1 MIDCRLRHR
10 RLFPPTDGPMALRHK
25 GSREVRVLTADGEI
39 ELERRYFW
47 ARGSGGVF
55 PADALVGID
64 QGRVSPGAREIL
76 CRLGMVQDFRQ
87 AAQDAARIGNV
98 PVGKEKLRQLVEGEA
113 ATITQARDSGKFEAA
128 WTSADAKL
136 DEKKQ
141 DSPTRVYLGVDG
153 VMAPTVTQLEKAK
166 RRKNQSIRRQQRSA
180 SGIGNAKPL
189 PPARQG
195 TDERYKEMKI
205 GLFYDQQKSRRHAF
219 VTAGDSDAFGPL
231 LKEHARQIAFE
242 QADEC
247 ISLTDGAK
255 WIAGQ
260 ICRIL
265 LLIKVM
271 MLDFYHLSQHVH
283 AAAKCC
289 LGETQE
295 AKDWTAARL
304 KEIRELGVTPVLSA
318 IDALTKK
325 IRAPDKRESLRSLRD
340 YIVARLDLLDYRM
353 ALAKGHD
360 IGSGP
365 TEAMCKTLTL
375 RLKRPGMKWD
385 RDHAA
390 AMMNLTALYDSGQA
404 KAYWA
409 LAA

>member
-1 MIDCRLRHR
+1 
-10 RLFPPTDGPMALRHK
+10 
-25 GSREVRVLTADGEI
+25 VRVLTADGEI
-39 ELERRYFW
+39 ELKRRYFW
-47 ARGSGGVF
+47 AKGKVGLF
-55 PADALVGID
+55 PADAPVGID
-64 QGRVSPGAREIL
+64 EGRVSPGAREIL
-76 CRLGMVQDFRQ
+76 CRLGMVQDFVQ
-87 AAQDAARIGNV
+87 AADDAARIGNV
-98 PVGKEKLRQLVEGEA
+98 PVGKEKLRQLVEGEG
-113 ATITQARDSGKFEAA
+113 ATMIQARNSGKLKAA

-136 DEKKQ
+136 DEKQK
-141 DSPTRVYLGVDG
+141 DSPTRIYVGVDG
-153 VMAPTVTQLEKAK
+153 VMAPIVTQVEKDK

-180 SGIGNAKPL
+180 SGVGNAKPL
-189 PPARQG
+189 PPARKG
-195 TDERYKEMKI
+195 SDERYKEMKI
-205 GLFYDQQKSRRHAF
+205 GLFYDQQKKHRHAF
-219 VTAGDSDAFGPL
+219 VTEGDSEAFGPL
-231 LKEHARQIAFE
+231 LKEHAAQVAFE

-247 ISLTDGAK
+247 ISLTDGAR

-260 ICRIL
+260 ICRML

-271 MLDFYHLSQHVH
+271 LLDFYHLSQHVH

-318 IDALTKK
+318 IDALMKK
-325 IRAPDKRESLRSLRD
+325 IRAPDKRKSLQGLRD
-340 YIVARLDLLDYRM
+340 YIVARLDLLDYRT
-353 ALAKGHD
+353 ALAHGYD

-390 AMMNLTALYDSGQA
+390 AIMNLTAMYDSGQA
-404 KAYWA
+404 KQYWA
-409 LAA
+409 AAA

>member
-1 MIDCRLRHR
+1 
-10 RLFPPTDGPMALRHK
+10 
-25 GSREVRVLTADGEI
+25 VRVLTADGEI

-47 ARGSGGVF
+47 AKGNGGVF
-55 PADALVGID
+55 PADASVGID

-87 AAQDAARIGNV
+87 ATDDAARIGNV
-98 PVGKEKLRQLVEGEA
+98 PVGRERLRQLVEGEA
-113 ATITQARDSGKFEAA
+113 ATVTQARDSGKLQAA

-136 DEKKQ
+136 EEKKK

-153 VMAPTVTQLEKAK
+153 VMVPTVTQTEKDK

-180 SGIGNAKPL
+180 SGVGNAKPL
-189 PPARQG
+189 PPARKG
-195 TDERYKEMKI
+195 SDERYKEMKI
-205 GLFYDQQKSRRHAF
+205 GLFYDQQKKYRHAF
-219 VTAGDSDAFGPL
+219 VTEARCKAFGPL
-231 LKEHARQIAFE
+231 LKAHGQQVAFE
-242 QADEC
+242 QADQC
-247 ISLTDGAK
+247 LSLTDGAK

-260 ICRIL
+260 ICRTL

-271 MLDFYHLSQHVH
+271 LLDFYHLSQHVH

-289 LGETQE
+289 LGETQQ
-295 AKDWTAARL
+295 AKDWTAMRL

-318 IDALTKK
+318 LDALAKK
-325 IRAPDKRESLRSLRD
+325 IRAPAKRESLKGLRD
-340 YIVARLDLLDYRM
+340 YIVARLDLLDYRT
-353 ALAKGHD
+353 ALARGYD

-385 RDHAA
+385 RDHAS

-409 LAA
+409 SAA

>member
-1 MIDCRLRHR
+1 
-10 RLFPPTDGPMALRHK
+10 MALRHK
-25 GSREVRVLTADGEI
+25 GSRGVRVLTADGEI
-39 ELERRYFW
+39 ELQRRYFW
-47 ARGSGGVF
+47 VKGKGGLF
-55 PADALVGID
+55 PADASVGID
-64 QGRVSPGAREIL
+64 EGRVSPGAREIL

-87 AAQDAARIGNV
+87 AAEDAARIGNV
-98 PVGKEKLRQLVEGEA
+98 PVGREKLRQLVEGEG
-113 ATITQARDSGKFEAA
+113 ATITRARNSGTLQAA

-136 DEKKQ
+136 DGKKA
-141 DSPTRVYLGVDG
+141 DSPTRVYAGVDG
-153 VMAPTVTQLEKAK
+153 VMAPTVTQAEKDK
-166 RRKNQSIRRQQRSA
+166 RRKNQSIRRQRRSA
-180 SGIGNAKPL
+180 SGVGNARPL

-195 TDERYKEMKI
+195 SDERYKEMKI
-205 GLFYDQQKSRRHAF
+205 GLFYDQQKQHRHAF
-219 VTAGDSDAFGPL
+219 VTEGDSEAFGPL
-231 LKEHARQIAFE
+231 LKEHARQVAFE

-247 ISLTDGAK
+247 ISLTDGAR

-260 ICRIL
+260 ICRML

-271 MLDFYHLSQHVH
+271 LLDFYHLSQHVH
-283 AAAKCC
+283 AAARCC
-289 LGETQE
+289 LGETPQ

-318 IDALTKK
+318 IDALAKK
-325 IRAPDKRESLRSLRD
+325 IRAPAKRESLRGLRD
-340 YIVARLDLLDYRM
+340 YVVARLDLLDYRT
-353 ALAKGHD
+353 ALARGYD

-404 KAYWA
+404 MAYWA
-409 LAA
+409 SAA

>member
-1 MIDCRLRHR
+1 M
-10 RLFPPTDGPMALRHK
+10 
-25 GSREVRVLTADGEI
+25 RVLTADGEI

-47 ARGSGGVF
+47 AKGSGGVF
-55 PADALVGID
+55 PADASVGIA

-87 AAQDAARIGNV
+87 AADDAARIGNV
-98 PVGKEKLRQLVEGEA
+98 PVGREKLRQLVESEA
-113 ATITQARDSGKFEAA
+113 ATVARARNSGELKAV
-128 WTSADAKL
+128 WTSADAKTPAGASGESL
-136 DEKKQ
+136 
-141 DSPTRVYLGVDG
+141 TRVYAGVDG
-153 VMAPTVTQLEKAK
+153 VMAPTVTQQEKDK
-166 RRKNQSIRRQQRSA
+166 RRKNQSIRRQQRA
-180 SGIGNAKPL
+180 AAGVGNAKPL
-189 PPARQG
+189 PPARAG
-195 TDERYKEMKI
+195 SDERFKEMKI
-205 GLFYDQQKSRRHAF
+205 GLFYDQEKKHRHAF
-219 VTAGDSDAFGPL
+219 VTEANSEAFGPL
-231 LKEHARQIAFE
+231 LKAHAGQVAFE

-260 ICRIL
+260 ICRVL

-271 MLDFYHLSQHVH
+271 LLDFYHLSQHVH

-295 AKDWTAARL
+295 AKDWAAARL
-304 KEIRELGVTPVLSA
+304 KEIKELGVTPVLAA
-318 IDALTKK
+318 IDALARK
-325 IRAPDKRESLRSLRD
+325 IRAPAKRQSLRGLRD
-340 YIVARLDLLDYRM
+340 YIVARLELLDYPM
-353 ALAKGHD
+353 ALAKGYD

-404 KAYWA
+404 KAYWSS
-409 LAA
+409 AA

>member
-1 MIDCRLRHR
+1 
-10 RLFPPTDGPMALRHK
+10 LRHK
-25 GSREVRVLTADGEI
+25 GSRGVRVLTADGEI

-47 ARGSGGVF
+47 AKGKGGMF
-55 PADALVGID
+55 PADASVGID

-87 AAQDAARIGNV
+87 AADDANRIGNV
-98 PVGKEKLRQLVEGEA
+98 PVGREKLRQWVEGEA
-113 ATITQARDSGKFEAA
+113 AAITQVRNSGKLQAA
-128 WTSADAKL
+128 WSSADAKL
-136 DEKKQ
+136 DGKKK
-141 DSPTRVYLGVDG
+141 DSPTRVYVGVDG
-153 VMAPTVTQLEKAK
+153 VMAPTVTQLEKDK
-166 RRKNQSIRRQQRSA
+166 RRENQSVRRQQRSA
-180 SGIGNAKPL
+180 SGVGNARPL
-189 PPARQG
+189 PPARKG
-195 TDERYKEMKI
+195 SDERYKEMKI
-205 GLFYDQQKSRRHAF
+205 GLFYDQQKKHRHAF
-219 VTAGDSDAFGPL
+219 VTEGDSEAFGPL
-231 LKEHARQIAFE
+231 LKEHARQVAFE

-247 ISLTDGAK
+247 ISLTDGAR

-260 ICRIL
+260 ICRML

-271 MLDFYHLSQHVH
+271 LLDFYHWSQHVH

-289 LGETQE
+289 LGETRE

-304 KEIRELGVTPVLSA
+304 KEIRELGVTSVLSA
-318 IDALTKK
+318 IDALMKK
-325 IRAPDKRESLRSLRD
+325 IRAPAKRESLQGLRD
-340 YIVARLDLLDYRM
+340 YIVARLDLLDYRT
-353 ALAKGHD
+353 ALARGYD

-365 TEAMCKTLTL
+365 TEAMCKTLML

-409 LAA
+409 SAA

>member
-1 MIDCRLRHR
+1 M
-10 RLFPPTDGPMALRHK
+10 
-25 GSREVRVLTADGEI
+25 LTADGEI
-39 ELERRYFW
+39 ELQRPYFW
-47 ARGSGGVF
+47 AKGESGLF
-55 PADALVGID
+55 PADASLGID
-64 QGRVSPGAREIL
+64 QGRVSPGAREIV

-87 AAQDAARIGNV
+87 AADDAARIGNV
-98 PVGKEKLRQLVEGEA
+98 PVGREKLRQLVEAEA
-113 ATITQARDSGKFEAA
+113 ATITRVRNSGELPAA

-136 DEKKQ
+136 DEK
-141 DSPTRVYLGVDG
+141 DTCSPTRVYAGVDG
-153 VMAPTVTQLEKAK
+153 VMVPTVTQLEKDK

-180 SGIGNAKPL
+180 CGVGNAKPL
-189 PPARQG
+189 PSARTG
-195 TDERYKEMKI
+195 SDERYKEMKI
-205 GLFYDQQKSRRHAF
+205 GLFYDQQKKHRHAF
-219 VTAGDSDAFGPL
+219 VTEANSKTFGPL
-231 LKEHARQIAFE
+231 LKAHGRQVAFE

-247 ISLTDGAK
+247 ISLTDGAR
-255 WIAGQ
+255 WIAAE
-260 ICRIL
+260 ICRAL

-271 MLDFYHLSQHVH
+271 LLDFYHLSQHVH
-283 AAAKCC
+283 ASARCC
-289 LGETQE
+289 LGETQA
-295 AKDWTAARL
+295 AKEWTAARL

-325 IRAPDKRESLRSLRD
+325 IRAPDKGKSLRGLRD
-340 YIVARLDLLDYRM
+340 YIVTRLDLLDYRM
-353 ALAKGHD
+353 ALARGYD

-409 LAA
+409 SAA

>member
-1 MIDCRLRHR
+1 M
-10 RLFPPTDGPMALRHK
+10 
-25 GSREVRVLTADGEI
+25 RVLTADGEI

-47 ARGSGGVF
+47 AKGKGGMF
-55 PADALVGID
+55 PADTPLGIE

-76 CRLGMVQDFRQ
+76 CRLGMVQDFEQ
-87 AAQDAARIGNV
+87 AADDAARIGNV
-98 PVGKEKLRQLVEGEA
+98 PVGKEKLRQLVEGEG
-113 ATITQARDSGKFEAA
+113 ATIIQARNSGNLKAA

-136 DEKKQ
+136 DGKRK

-153 VMAPTVTQLEKAK
+153 VMAPIVTQVEKDK

-180 SGIGNAKPL
+180 SGVGNAKPL
-189 PPARQG
+189 PPARKG
-195 TDERYKEMKI
+195 SDERYKEMKI
-205 GLFYDQQKSRRHAF
+205 GLFYDQQKQRRHAF
-219 VTAGDSDAFGPL
+219 VTEGDSEAFGPL
-231 LKEHARQIAFE
+231 LKEHAAQVAFE

-260 ICRIL
+260 ICRML
-265 LLIKVM
+265 LLIKLM
-271 MLDFYHLSQHVH
+271 LLDFYHLSQHVH

-289 LGETQE
+289 MGETQE
-295 AKDWTAARL
+295 AKDWAVARL

-318 IDALTKK
+318 IDALMKK
-325 IRAPDKRESLRSLRD
+325 IRAPDKRESLQGLRD
-340 YIVARLDLLDYRM
+340 YIVARLHLLDYRT
-353 ALAKGHD
+353 ALAKGYD

-385 RDHAA
+385 RDHAS

-409 LAA
+409 SAA

>member
-1 MIDCRLRHR
+1 M
-10 RLFPPTDGPMALRHK
+10 FP
-25 GSREVRVLTADGEI
+25 V
-39 ELERRYFW
+39 
-47 ARGSGGVF
+47 
-55 PADALVGID
+55 DASVGID

-98 PVGKEKLRQLVEGEA
+98 PVGKERLRELVESEA
-113 ATITQARDSGKFEAA
+113 AALTQIRDGGRLPAA
-128 WTSADAKL
+128 WTSSDAKV
-136 DEKKQ
+136 EEGAKGG
-141 DSPTRVYLGVDG
+141 SRTRVYVGVDG
-153 VMAPTVTQLEKAK
+153 VMVPTVTHQEKEK
-166 RRKNQSIRRQQRSA
+166 RRKNQSIRRQQRSMA
-180 SGIGNAKPL
+180 GVGNAKPL
-189 PPARQG
+189 PPAREG
-195 TDERYKEMKI
+195 SDERFKEMKI
-205 GLFYDQQKSRRHAF
+205 GLFYDQPKKHRHAF
-219 VTAGDSDAFGPL
+219 VTEGNSDAFGPL
-231 LKEHARQIAFE
+231 LKTYARQVAFE

-260 ICRIL
+260 ICRML

-271 MLDFYHLSQHVH
+271 LLDFYHLSQHVH

-289 LGETQE
+289 LGETPE
-295 AKDWTAARL
+295 AKDWAAARL
-304 KEIRELGVTPVLSA
+304 KEIKELGVTPVLTA
-318 IDALTKK
+318 IDALAKK
-325 IRAPDKRESLRSLRD
+325 IRAPAGRESLRCLRD
-340 YIVARLDLLDYRM
+340 YLVARLEMLDYPM
-353 ALAKGHD
+353 ALANGYD

-390 AMMNLTALYDSGQA
+390 AMMNLTALYDSGQS

-409 LAA
+409 NAA

>member
-1 MIDCRLRHR
+1 LAV
-10 RLFPPTDGPMALRHK
+10 FRHK
-25 GSREVRVLTADGEI
+25 GSRTIRVLTADGEI
-39 ELERRYFW
+39 ELERCYFW
-47 ARGSGGVF
+47 AKGKGGLF
-55 PADALVGID
+55 PADVSVGID

-87 AAQDAARIGNV
+87 AADDAARIGNV
-98 PVGKEKLRQLVEGEA
+98 PVGREKLRQWVESEA
-113 ATITQARDSGKFEAA
+113 ASITRVRNGGQLPAA

-136 DEKKQ
+136 DARKK
-141 DSPTRVYLGVDG
+141 DSPTRVYAGVDG
-153 VMAPTVTQLEKAK
+153 VMAPTVTQVEKDK

-180 SGIGNAKPL
+180 SGVGNTKPL
-189 PPARQG
+189 PPARKGSDQ
-195 TDERYKEMKI
+195 RYKEMKI
-205 GLFYDQQKSRRHAF
+205 GLFYDQPKQHRHAF
-219 VTAGDSDAFGPL
+219 VTEGDSDVFGPL
-231 LKEHARQIAFE
+231 LKEHARQVAFE

-247 ISLTDGAK
+247 ISLTDGAR
-255 WIAGQ
+255 WITAQ
-260 ICRIL
+260 ICRTL

-271 MLDFYHLSQHVH
+271 LLDFYHLSQHVH

-289 LGETQE
+289 LGETP
-295 AKDWTAARL
+295 AANDWTATRL
-304 KEIRELGVTPVLSA
+304 KEIKELGVTPVLAA
-318 IDALTKK
+318 IDALMKK
-325 IRAPDKRESLRSLRD
+325 IRAPARRESLQGLRD
-340 YIVARLDLLDYRM
+340 YIVARLDLLDYRT

-404 KAYWA
+404 KAYWKS
-409 LAA
+409 AA

>member
-1 MIDCRLRHR
+1 
-10 RLFPPTDGPMALRHK
+10 
-25 GSREVRVLTADGEI
+25 VLTASGDI
-39 ELERRYFW
+39 EFERRYFW
-47 ARGSGGVF
+47 SKGTGGVF
-55 PADALVGID
+55 PADASVGIE

-87 AAQDAARIGNV
+87 AADDAARIGNV
-98 PVGKEKLRQLVEGEA
+98 PVSREKLRQLVEGEA
-113 ATITQARDSGKFEAA
+113 ATITQARNSGELPAT

-136 DEKKQ
+136 DEKKK
-141 DSPTRVYLGVDG
+141 DSPTRVYTGVDG
-153 VMAPTVTQLEKAK
+153 VMMPTVTQAEKDK
-166 RRKNQSIRRQQRSA
+166 RRKNHSIRRQQRSA
-180 SGIGNAKPL
+180 SGVGNAKPL
-189 PPARQG
+189 PPAREG

-205 GLFYDQQKSRRHAF
+205 GLFYDQPKKHRHAF
-219 VTAGDSDAFGPL
+219 VTEANSKAFGPL
-231 LKEHARQIAFE
+231 LKVHARQVAFE

-255 WIAGQ
+255 WIVAQ
-260 ICRIL
+260 ICRML

-271 MLDFYHLSQHVH
+271 LLDFYHLSQHVH

-295 AKDWTAARL
+295 AKDWAAARL
-304 KEIRELGVTPVLSA
+304 KEIKELGVTAVLAA
-318 IDALTKK
+318 IDAMAKK
-325 IRAPDKRESLRSLRD
+325 IRAPAKRESLQDLRD
-340 YIVARLDLLDYRM
+340 YMVARLHLLDYRT

-390 AMMNLTALYDSGQA
+390 AMMNLTAMYDSAQA

-409 LAA
+409 SAA

>member
-1 MIDCRLRHR
+1 
-10 RLFPPTDGPMALRHK
+10 
-25 GSREVRVLTADGEI
+25 VLTADGEI

-47 ARGSGGVF
+47 SKGTGGIF
-55 PADALVGID
+55 PADVLIGIE

-87 AAQDAARIGNV
+87 AADDAARIGNV

-113 ATITQARDSGKFEAA
+113 ATISRARNSGKLPAA

-136 DEKKQ
+136 DEKKK
-141 DSPTRVYLGVDG
+141 DSPTRVYAGVDG
-153 VMAPTVTQLEKAK
+153 VMAPTVTQSEKDK
-166 RRKNQSIRRQQRSA
+166 RRKNHCIRRQQRSA
-180 SGIGNAKPL
+180 SGVGNAKPL
-189 PPARQG
+189 PPAREG

-205 GLFYDQQKSRRHAF
+205 GLFYDQQKKHRHAF
-219 VTAGDSDAFGPL
+219 VTEANSKAFGPL
-231 LKEHARQIAFE
+231 LKEHARQVAFE

-255 WIAGQ
+255 WIVGQ
-260 ICRIL
+260 ICRML

-271 MLDFYHLSQHVH
+271 LLDFYHLSQHVH
-283 AAAKCC
+283 SAAKCC

-295 AKDWTAARL
+295 AKDWVAARL
-304 KEIRELGVTPVLSA
+304 KEIKELGVTAVLAA
-318 IDALTKK
+318 IDTLAKK
-325 IRAPDKRESLRSLRD
+325 IRAPAKRESLQDLRD
-340 YIVARLDLLDYRM
+340 YMVARLELLDYRT
-353 ALAKGHD
+353 ALNRGQD

-404 KAYWA
+404 KDYWA
-409 LAA
+409 SAA

>member
-1 MIDCRLRHR
+1 M
-10 RLFPPTDGPMALRHK
+10 
-25 GSREVRVLTADGEI
+25 RVLTADGEI

-47 ARGSGGVF
+47 AKGSGGVF
-55 PADALVGID
+55 PADASVGIE

-87 AAQDAARIGNV
+87 AADDAARIGNV
-98 PVGKEKLRQLVEGEA
+98 PVGREKLRQLVESEA
-113 ATITQARDSGKFEAA
+113 ATVARARNSGRLKAA
-128 WTSADAKL
+128 WTSADAKVTVGASGESL
-136 DEKKQ
+136 
-141 DSPTRVYLGVDG
+141 TRVYAGVDG
-153 VMAPTVTQLEKAK
+153 VMAPTVTQQEKDK
-166 RRKNQSIRRQQRSA
+166 RRKNQSIRRQQRGA
-180 SGIGNAKPL
+180 AGVGNAKPL
-189 PPARQG
+189 PPARAG
-195 TDERYKEMKI
+195 SDERFKEMKI
-205 GLFYDQQKSRRHAF
+205 GLFYDQQKKHRHAF
-219 VTAGDSDAFGPL
+219 VTEANSEAFGPL
-231 LKEHARQIAFE
+231 LKAHAEQVAFE

-260 ICRIL
+260 ICRTL

-271 MLDFYHLSQHVH
+271 LLDFYHLSQHVH
-283 AAAKCC
+283 AAARIC

-304 KEIRELGVTPVLSA
+304 KEVKELGVTPVLAA
-318 IDALTKK
+318 IDALAKK
-325 IRAPDKRESLRSLRD
+325 IRSAAKRQSLRSLRD
-340 YIVARLDLLDYRM
+340 YVVARVELLNYPM
-353 ALAKGHD
+353 ALAKGYD

-365 TEAMCKTLTL
+365 TESMCKTLTL

-404 KAYWA
+404 KAYWSN
-409 LAA
+409 AA

>member
-1 MIDCRLRHR
+1 
-10 RLFPPTDGPMALRHK
+10 
-25 GSREVRVLTADGEI
+25 VRVLTADGEI

-47 ARGSGGVF
+47 AKGKGGMF
-55 PADALVGID
+55 PADAPLGID

-87 AAQDAARIGNV
+87 AADDAARIGNV
-98 PVGKEKLRQLVEGEA
+98 PVGKEKLRQLVESEG
-113 ATITQARDSGKFEAA
+113 ATITQARDSSKLKAA

-136 DEKKQ
+136 DEKKK

-153 VMAPTVTQLEKAK
+153 VMAPTVTQVEKDK

-180 SGIGNAKPL
+180 SGVGNARPL
-189 PPARQG
+189 PPARKG
-195 TDERYKEMKI
+195 SDERYKEMKI
-205 GLFYDQQKSRRHAF
+205 GLFYDQKKKHRHAF
-219 VTAGDSDAFGPL
+219 VTQTNSKAFGPL
-231 LKEHARQIAFE
+231 LKAHAGQVAFE

-247 ISLTDGAK
+247 VSLTDGAK
-255 WIAGQ
+255 WIARQ
-260 ICRIL
+260 ICRTL

-271 MLDFYHLSQHVH
+271 LLDFYHLSQHVH

-289 LGETQE
+289 LGETRE
-295 AKDWTAARL
+295 AKDWATARL
-304 KEIRELGVTPVLSA
+304 KEIREAGVAPVLLA
-318 IDALTKK
+318 IDALAKK
-325 IRAPDKRESLRSLRD
+325 IRAPAKRKSLQGLRD
-340 YIVARLDLLDYRM
+340 YIVARLDLLDYRT
-353 ALAKGHD
+353 ALARGHD

-385 RDHAA
+385 RDHAS
-390 AMMNLTALYDSGQA
+390 AMMNLTAMYDSGQA

-409 LAA
+409 SAA